1 MSGLGEAMKQSA
13 RHVQCTFGFAIAK
26 EFGRGPHERQVLEMA
41 QLRPLKPEADGLLC
55 ASLA

>member
-1 MSGLGEAMKQSA
+1 MKQSA